1 MGQAYTLDN
10 EDVNVERE
18 IEMTEKVR
26 YSGAYNRL
34 FPVKVSTSTFI
45 TLYILFLLKREESG
59 LYGKE
64 IIDKI
69 EKRFRGS
76 WKPSHGLVYPI
87 LRELE
92 AEGLIKG
99 EWQGG
104 GVKKTIC
111 VYKITE
117 EGIETYEKEQ
127 KRHESAF
134 TESLLM
140 METLMED
147 LYDTE
152 VYDFSKV

>member
-1 MGQAYTLDN
+1 
-10 EDVNVERE
+10 
-18 IEMTEKVR
+18 MTEKVR

-69 EKRFRGS
+69 EKRFRGN

-92 AEGLIKG
+92 AEGLIRG

-111 VYKITE
+111 VYTITP
-117 EGIETYEKEQ
+117 EGLKVYEKEQ

-147 LYDTE
+147 LYDTT